1 MAVPTELLK
10 MPLVNGV
17 PIKHGM
23 RSAQVQSSDQRDIGD
38 EKNYRKV
45 Y

>member
-10 MPLVNGV
+10 MPLVKGV
-17 PIKHGM
+17 PIKHDM

-38 EKNYRKV
+38 EKN
-45 Y
+45 